1 MISGGCMAIQW
12 KSVPNS
18 PGIQYFK
25 EKKHGRLKL
34 DTYYRCHFQLAGKK
48 HFVGLG
54 WESSGMTLD
63 KAIQKRKE
71 YFDNTKAGVKPRN
84 PKEEIELAQEQAR
97 KEEEEAKIRERD
109 KMTFSTFW
117 EKYYLNNNNKKSWRQ
132 EKSFYKNWIEPNIG
146 HLELKEIKRMDLEE
160 IKNQM
165 EKKGSTPRNIQYC
178 LAVVRQV
185 FNRAI
190 DLELYDKANP
200 VKKSLMPSGAAKSRK
215 RILTKEEEKILFP
228 ELKKRS
234 QLSHDLALMSL
245 YTGMRFSEIARM
257 KWDDISWEE
266 NKVIIH
272 NAKDPNNKDK
282 VRYAYFPDFIKRML
296 KERQED
302 SSCVLCFPGKDNVM
316 MKSVPKCFERA
327 VRCLKL
333 NEGKDHLNRLV
344 FYSLRHSY
352 ASRLVDMGVHQ
363 LHTQNMMGHDNI
375 SMTSKYYHGQDKTF
389 TDIAKLFDHKA
400 GKILPMAQNQ

>member
-1 MISGGCMAIQW
+1 
-12 KSVPNS
+12 
-18 PGIQYFK
+18 
-25 EKKHGRLKL
+25 
-34 DTYYRCHFQLAGKK
+34 
-48 HFVGLG
+48 
-54 WESSGMTLD
+54 
-63 KAIQKRKE
+63 
-71 YFDNTKAGVKPRN
+71 
-84 PKEEIELAQEQAR
+84 
-97 KEEEEAKIRERD
+97 
-109 KMTFSTFW
+109 
-117 EKYYLNNNNKKSWRQ
+117 
-132 EKSFYKNWIEPNIG
+132 
-146 HLELKEIKRMDLEE
+146 
-160 IKNQM
+160 M

-190 DLELYDKANP
+190 DLELYDKVNP

-257 KWDDISWEE
+257 KWQDITWNE
-266 NKVIIH
+266 NKVTIY
-272 NAKDPNNKDK
+272 NAKDPKNKDK
-282 VRYAYFPDFIKRML
+282 VRYAYFPEFIKKML
-296 KERQED
+296 EERQENSD
-302 SSCVLCFPGKDNVM
+302 SDLCFPGKDNKVM
-316 MKSVPKCFERA
+316 QTVPKCFERT
-327 VRCLKL
+327 V
-333 NEGKDHLNRLV
+333 EHLNLNDDKDYLDRLV

-389 TDIAKLFDHKA
+389 AEIARLFDQKE
-400 GKILPMAQNQ
+400 GKVLPMVQNQ